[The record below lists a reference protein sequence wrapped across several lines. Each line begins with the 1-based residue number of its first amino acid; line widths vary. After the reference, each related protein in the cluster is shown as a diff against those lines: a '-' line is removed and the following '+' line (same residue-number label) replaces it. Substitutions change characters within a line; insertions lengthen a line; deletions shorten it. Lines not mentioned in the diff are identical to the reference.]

1 MIEGLGHA
9 IGGGKGSEDVET
21 TIVLGGRGE
30 VESAGA
36 VSCPRF
42 PVLWRIVGNDK
53 LAGRVDGMSGEIK
66 GTGVKTMIGGE
77 GRIGG
82 PGKKGVK
89 GEFGLGE

>member
-42 PVLWRIVGNDK
+42 PVLWRIVGNY
-53 LAGRVDGMSGEIK
+53 
-66 GTGVKTMIGGE
+66 
-77 GRIGG
+77 
-82 PGKKGVK
+82 
-89 GEFGLGE
+89 